1 MKNQSNTM
9 MSIMNLLLTHFSVM
23 EKPPNHREIRIKRI
37 FFTGECLMVI
47 GASVVQI

>member
-23 EKPPNHREIRIKRI
+23 EKTYWN
-37 FFTGECLMVI
+37 
-47 GASVVQI
+47 